1 MSGMGTALSGF
12 NLQISLVDGT
22 TADTNIAIS
31 GIATEDEIVFVGHFS
46 TKASIAT
53 LVDDTAN
60 CSITSAGNIQS
71 GTDTSND
78 LLQVFWIDKSK

>member
-1 MSGMGTALSGF
+1 MAASLAGY

-22 TADTNIAIS
+22 TADTNIAVT
-31 GIATEDEIVFVGHFS
+31 GIATEDEIIFVGHFT
-46 TKASIAT
+46 TKAAIAT

-71 GTDTSND
+71 ATDTSND